1 MKEQKKLTIKMAIF
15 TFIIF
20 VCFGI
25 IILNEKSAPYYA
37 SRIHKKLLTYLNET
51 YKDEINTFSIDETKY
66 KNTKYTLKVKSKE
79 NKNLYFIVT
88 YNSKKI
94 TDTYKEDYLKGKTL
108 INTLEQNLEKELK
121 NSYHQDFNI
130 IFLKSLNKYSE
141 QVKKHIIT
149 KNSFKDLKVYTL
161 ETTINSKWNTNAIG
175 KNLINLNTKL
185 KEKNI
190 NPKNYQIT
198 LTNTNDLTKSV
209 KVNNLTSEQIE
220 NITLLNE
227 IIGAIIKNENS
238 NILKENNITYKYLN

>member
-51 YKDEINTFSIDETKY
+51 YKDEINTFSIDDTKY

-94 TDTYKEDYLKGKTL
+94 TDTYKEDYLEGKTL
-108 INTLEQNLEKELK
+108 IN
-121 NSYHQDFNI
+121 
-130 IFLKSLNKYSE
+130 
-141 QVKKHIIT
+141 
-149 KNSFKDLKVYTL
+149 
-161 ETTINSKWNTNAIG
+161 A
-175 KNLINLNTKL
+175 
-185 KEKNI
+185 
-190 NPKNYQIT
+190 
-198 LTNTNDLTKSV
+198 
-209 KVNNLTSEQIE
+209 
-220 NITLLNE
+220 
-227 IIGAIIKNENS
+227 
-238 NILKENNITYKYLN
+238 

>member
-1 MKEQKKLTIKMAIF
+1 
-15 TFIIF
+15 
-20 VCFGI
+20 
-25 IILNEKSAPYYA
+25 EKSAPYYA

-51 YKDEINTFSIDETKY
+51 YKDEINTFSIDDTKY

-94 TDTYKEDYLKGKTL
+94 TDTYKEDYLEGKTL

-121 NSYHQDFNI
+121 ESYHQDFNI
-130 IFLKSLNKYSE
+130 TFLKSLDKYSN
-141 QVKKHIIT
+141 QVKKHIIS

-161 ETTINSKWNTNAIG
+161 ETTINSKWNTSAIG
-175 KNLINLNTKL
+175 KSLIDLNTKL
-185 KEKNI
+185 KDKNI
-190 NPKNYQIT
+190 TPKNYQII

-220 NITLLNE
+220 NITLLND